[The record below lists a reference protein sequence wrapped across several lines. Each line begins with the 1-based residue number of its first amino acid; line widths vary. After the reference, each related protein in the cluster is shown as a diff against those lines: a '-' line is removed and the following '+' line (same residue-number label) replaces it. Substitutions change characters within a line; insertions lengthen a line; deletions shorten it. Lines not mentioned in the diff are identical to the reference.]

1 MYVSEGCRCC
11 RLSDDPSLPNQ
22 AFEGDDG
29 KAMWRKPSTDILE
42 PSLDIFSL
50 DGKGKTAQLVNNVER
65 RRQVYGTL
73 GLVSQ
78 G

>member
-1 MYVSEGCRCC
+1 MSECRQCC
-11 RLSDDPSLPNQ
+11 RLSDDPSLRNQ

-29 KAMWRKPSTDILE
+29 KAMWPRPSTDVLE

-50 DGKGKTAQLVNNVER
+50 EGKAKTAQLVNNVER
-65 RRQVYGTL
+65 RQQIYGSL
-73 GLVSQ
+73 GLLSQ